1 MTNAEKISN
10 VQVRVENDPAAT
22 DAVVAVYLSDAENAI
37 MGRLYRAYGYIP
49 TGAVMPSHYDLLQ
62 CKIAAWEFLRRGGQG
77 EDSHN
82 ESGGVNRSYHSTNN
96 EELLAEVMPF
106 ARVIG

>member
-22 DAVVAVYLSDAENAI
+22 DAVVAVYLSDAEAAI
-37 MGRLYRAYGYIP
+37 MGRLYRAYGNTP
-49 TGAVMPSHYDLLQ
+49 AGAVMPAQYDLLQ

-82 ESGGVNRSYHSTNN
+82 ENGVNRSYHSTNN
-96 EELLAEVMPF
+96 EELLKEVMPF

>member
-1 MTNAEKISN
+1 MTQGDKIAN

-22 DAVVAVYLSDAENAI
+22 EAVVAVYLSDAEDAI
-37 MGRLYRAYGYIP
+37 MRRLYRAYGYVP
-49 TGAVMPSHYDLLQ
+49 TGAVMPAQYDLLQ

-77 EDSHN
+77 EDAHN
-82 ESGGVNRSYHSTNN
+82 ENGVNRSYHSTDN
-96 EELLAEVMPF
+96 EELLKEVMPF